1 VGSFVMT
8 ITCFFALSNQ
18 STKFFRCITPV
29 NGRGAA
35 PRLDDGISPPTNKQY
50 LSFDDHLAILTDNMQ
65 KAIFN
70 RPLLDSEAMTQV
82 SKVER
87 AEIVA

>member
-1 VGSFVMT
+1 MT

-35 PRLDDGISPPTNKQY
+35 PSLDDGIFPPKNNQIA
-50 LSFDDHLAILTDNMQ
+50 SFDDHLAIFTDDMQ

-70 RPLLDSEAMTQV
+70 RPLLESETVAPV
-82 SKVER
+82 SKVHA
-87 AEIVA
+87 AEIAT